1 MDEIRESEHNATLN
15 MPSTNHSYVQTQI
28 TLALAENKKFTP
40 FVELSLDASQ
50 IDLSQFGLKTKDEL
64 VPDICLYEGIHQF
77 EPRKD
82 TPKRSDMPVL
92 VVEVLSPTQ
101 GISDIIN
108 KFEACFALGVKSC
121 WLVVPTTEV
130 ITIYSA
136 QHFESF
142 GTQDTEIVD
151 NVLNIRL
158 PTQKIWG
165 IRE

>member
-1 MDEIRESEHNATLN
+1 MDEISEYNEVSK

-28 TLALAENKKFTP
+28 TLALAENKGFTP

-50 IDLSQFGLKTKDEL
+50 IDLTQFGLKTKDEL

-82 TPKRSDMPVL
+82 TAKRSDMPVL

-101 GISDIIN
+101 GINDIIN
-108 KFEACFALGVKSC
+108 KFEACFALGIQSC

-130 ITIYSA
+130 ITVYSA

-142 GTQDTEIVD
+142 GTQDSEIID
-151 NVLNIRL
+151 KVLNIRL

-165 IRE
+165 TI